1 MNVIEVRLGEPN
13 LTQLTLDQ
21 RVRKMKH
28 DFTLTELLLST
39 EC

>member
-1 MNVIEVRLGEPN
+1 MNVIEVRQGEPN

-21 RVRKMKH
+21 WVRKMKH
-28 DFTLTELLLST
+28 DLSLTELLLSI